1 MAKQIL
7 LTKKDGRL
15 VFDQEPAAVFDF
27 LANGSYVITIKRVS
41 EKRSIAQNDLMW
53 MWFTCIEHETG
64 TPKDDVYMYYCKR
77 FLCKVIEIGGHQEK
91 IYNTTSK
98 LTKDEMTEFLNKVKV
113 DAATELGITLPLPED
128 RFFEQF
134 YAQFNY

>member
-1 MAKQIL
+1 MAKQII
-7 LTKKDGRL
+7 LTKRDGRL
-15 VFDQEPAAVFDF
+15 AFSEEPAAVFDF
-27 LANGSYVITIKRVS
+27 LANGEYVITIKRS
-41 EKRSIAQNDLMW
+41 STKRSIAQNDLMW

-64 TPKDDVYMYYCKR
+64 TLKDDVYMYYCKR

-91 IYNTTSK
+91 IYNTSSK
-98 LTKDEMTEFLNKVKV
+98 LTLEEMTEFLNKIKV

>member
-1 MAKQIL
+1 
-7 LTKKDGRL
+7 
-15 VFDQEPAAVFDF
+15 
-27 LANGSYVITIKRVS
+27 
-41 EKRSIAQNDLMW
+41 MW
-53 MWFTCIEHETG
+53 MWFTCIERETG

-77 FLCKVIEIGGHQEK
+77 FLCKVIEIGNHREK
-91 IYNTTSK
+91 IYNTSSK
-98 LTKDEMTEFLNKVKV
+98 LTMEEMTEFLNKIKA